1 MALEKAM
8 GSMVLEKIIWP
19 STRKPSRFWKRPYL
33 FWQGQNSALALQVL
47 EKTKRQNSAL
57 QVLEKT
63 KGQNLALQVLEKTT
77 MQCAKKVPML
87 LQKY

>member
-1 MALEKAM
+1 MALERAIY
-8 GSMVLEKIIWP
+8 GSMVLEKIIWS
-19 STRKPSRFWKRPYL
+19 STRKTSRFWKRPYL
-33 FWQGQNSALALQVL
+33 FWQGQY
-47 EKTKRQNSAL
+47 SAL